1 MGTNYYLTEDCE
13 CCGRAFP
20 DLHIGKSSGGW
31 CFSLHVIPSEGLNS
45 LDEWESRFSCGVIT
59 NEYGL
64 VLTATEMSDI
74 IRNRSWHRRG
84 EFDYRANHAEEGP
97 NGLVRHR
104 IDGVHC
110 VGHGAGTWDYIAGEF
125 S

>member
-59 NEYGL
+59 NEYG
-64 VLTATEMSDI
+64 
-74 IRNRSWHRRG
+74 
-84 EFDYRANHAEEGP
+84 
-97 NGLVRHR
+97 
-104 IDGVHC
+104 
-110 VGHGAGTWDYIAGEF
+110 
-125 S
+125 